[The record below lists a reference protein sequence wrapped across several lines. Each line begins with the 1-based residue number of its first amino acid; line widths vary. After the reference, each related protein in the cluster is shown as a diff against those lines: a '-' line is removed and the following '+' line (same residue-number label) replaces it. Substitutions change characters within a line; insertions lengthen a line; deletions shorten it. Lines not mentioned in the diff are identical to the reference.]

1 MGILT
6 KKEIDEIYD
15 YSLSPARLVAVP
27 FYPVMKK
34 GKDTIVIDKSKE
46 QRVMYYLKN
55 DDFND
60 CFKKQTLEEFKEII
74 EELKKQGWE
83 LINYN

>member
-6 KKEIDEIYD
+6 KEEIKEIYD
-15 YSLSPARLVAVP
+15 YALSPYRLIAVP

-55 DDFND
+55 NDFND
-60 CFKKQTLEEFKEII
+60 CYKKQTLEEFKEII
-74 EELKKQGWE
+74 EDLKKQCWE
-83 LINYN
+83 LLD

>member
-15 YSLSPARLVAVP
+15 YMLSPARLVAVP
-27 FYPVMKK
+27 FYPVMQK

-46 QRVMYYLKN
+46 QRVMYY
-55 DDFND
+55 
-60 CFKKQTLEEFKEII
+60 
-74 EELKKQGWE
+74 
-83 LINYN
+83 